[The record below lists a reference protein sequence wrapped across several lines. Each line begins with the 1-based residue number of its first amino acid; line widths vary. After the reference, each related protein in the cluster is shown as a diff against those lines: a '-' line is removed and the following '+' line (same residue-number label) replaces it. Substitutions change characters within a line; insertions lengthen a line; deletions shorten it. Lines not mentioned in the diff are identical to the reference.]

1 MYSTKIG
8 AMIVCTI
15 RQHTLLQATI
25 PARSGNG
32 LLGGCF
38 SFVSTPPPSEGG
50 SEGVGD
56 KAKQTMDNVLG
67 AAKDS
72 SQKVKDRVTR
82 TGTGTGTGT
91 DTGTGT
97 GTGMNNPSKD
107 PDMNHGV
114 ETTDSSCEDVRGRP
128 GGYN

>member
-67 AAKDS
+67 VAKDS
-72 SQKVKDRVTR
+72 SQKVKDRVT
-82 TGTGTGTGT
+82 G
-91 DTGTGT
+91 TGTGT
-97 GTGMNNPSKD
+97 GTGMKNPSKD